1 MNRNITVLIA
11 LGASLVAGAANA
23 HGRRYQTVRVIAVE
37 PIYETVLVRRPVDR
51 CRTDLVERQ
60 VVSGPNVAG
69 QTVAGAIIGAAI
81 GRQFGDGSGRDAL
94 TVLGAVAGSAVAN
107 DRALRRQG
115 NSTVRIVREPV
126 RSCTTEYRR
135 VAERYVTGYWVDYR
149 LRGRHYRIR
158 SIEPPGRTITIRVG
172 S

>member
-1 MNRNITVLIA
+1 MNRNITVLIV
-11 LGASLVAGAANA
+11 LGASLVAGTADA
-23 HGRRYQTVRVIAVE
+23 HGRRYQTVRVIGVE
-37 PIYETVLVRRPVDR
+37 PIYETVLVQRPVNR

-69 QTVAGAIIGAAI
+69 PTVAGAIIGAAI

-94 TVLGAVAGSAVAN
+94 TLLGAVAGSAVAN

-115 NSTVRIVREPV
+115 GSTVRIVREPV

-135 VAERYVTGYWVDYR
+135 VPERYVTGYWVDYR

-158 SIEPPGRTITIRVG
+158 SSEPPGRTITVRLG